1 MEIKKITLLF
11 ALLFVLNGCIQSTA
25 MVGPAMTLVSTGNIT
40 QAGFTFSANK
50 AVEKETGMQAHE
62 YLSKI
67 IEENNFNSANSNQFE
82 QNLSALLVSNFEK
95 TRKIILSQT
104 EQNKN

>member
-1 MEIKKITLLF
+1 
-11 ALLFVLNGCIQSTA
+11 

-67 IEENNFNSANSNQFE
+67 IEENNLILQI
-82 QNLSALLVSNFEK
+82 QTNLN
-95 TRKIILSQT
+95 KI
-104 EQNKN
+104 

>member
-1 MEIKKITLLF
+1 
-11 ALLFVLNGCIQSTA
+11 

-82 QNLSALLVSNFEK
+82 ENLSVLLVSNFEK